1 MKAIAQKRQGIR
13 VSARKEVLEQNRLR
27 NGFERKLRKQLSTAF
42 TRIGRAAQ
50 REFVAHGRL
59 LKSIRGI
66 DDTLYKLLEGHYR
79 AVINEFGLR
88 IIRNQKA
95 DTQFEFLVREYL
107 RVNGGTRITQI
118 SETTRRQIMSVISQ
132 ADEDGLGVQVTGKR
146 IFDSMN
152 GSFSRYR
159 AATIARTETHSA
171 ASFANDQVNRSL
183 NIPNQLKRWVS
194 VADQR
199 TRATHVQANG
209 TEIPLDE
216 DFIIGGVAMK
226 YTGDPKGG
234 AKNVI
239 NCRCVTLYITP
250 EDEVVDDLGPQ
261 PSVKPT
267 VEGLYGGVTD
277 NELEFHDQAGWNRS
291 SKVFQVI
298 ALTRPVEIIR
308 ERERGFFRANQ
319 RGEMPEIN
327 MPTPIGDI
335 RKGKSI
341 GLRER
346 TTWRHEYGHHIDFM
360 MGRFLL
366 DSPTRI
372 GISSQLKD
380 TVLKDRKKHRAPKI
394 KEIDAAAEA
403 NILAFLKSRG
413 VEVDVERL
421 AARPSFI
428 GYRAQLD
435 RPSTTDGQLNSFI
448 DDLEFDEKFVNEFL
462 DGSGFNFDD
471 IVTLFGDGLNGK
483 GQIRGGGP
491 IGLLKNVNN
500 NPERK
505 KDFLFFLN
513 DLKVNR
519 VGQGYDNAGWSAWLS
534 RHSHLNEAGYLADY
548 MEAMSNAAI
557 GNGHG
562 KAYYG
567 KFVSLG
573 NGVRMSHTTE
583 MMANYVALM
592 GTDAKRAAVYRK
604 LIERV
609 APASLAKM
617 DELFDE
623 MIEGGR
629 MPDDI

>member
-1 MKAIAQKRQGIR
+1 MTALAQKQRGIR

-27 NGFERKLRKQLSTAF
+27 NSFERKLRKQLSTAF

-59 LKSIRGI
+59 LQSIRGI
-66 DDTLYKLLEGHYR
+66 EETLYNLMESHYR

-88 IIRNQKA
+88 IIRDQKE

-118 SETTRRQIMSVISQ
+118 SETTRKQIMSVISV

-194 VADQR
+194 VADAR
-199 TRATHVQANG
+199 TRATHAQANG

-216 DFIIGGVAMK
+216 DFIIGGVPMK

-234 AKNVI
+234 PKNVI

-250 EDEVVDDLGPQ
+250 EDEVLDDIGPQ
-261 PSVKPT
+261 SSVKPT

-298 ALTRPVEIIR
+298 ALTRPVEIVR
-308 ERERGFFRANQ
+308 EGQRGFYRTKTDGA
-319 RGEMPEIN
+319 MPEIN
-327 MPTPIGDI
+327 MPTPMAEI
-335 RKGKSI
+335 RKGASI

-366 DSPTRI
+366 DSPSRI

-380 TVLKDRKKHRAPKI
+380 SVVEDRKKHRAPKI
-394 KEIDAAAEA
+394 KERDAAAEA
-403 NILAFLKSRG
+403 NIVAFLKSRG
-413 VEVDVERL
+413 VDIDLDRL
-421 AARPSFI
+421 SARPSYVP
-428 GYRAQLD
+428 YRSQLN
-435 RPSTTDGQLNSFI
+435 RPSTTDGQFDAFI
-448 DDLEFDEKFVNEFL
+448 EDLEFDKGIINELL
-462 DGSGFNFDD
+462 DGSGFDFDD
-471 IVTLFGDGLNGK
+471 ISALFGDGLNGK
-483 GQIRGGGP
+483 GQIRGGGA
-491 IGLLKNVNN
+491 IGLLKNVNVDSVA
-500 NPERK
+500 K
-505 KDFLFFLN
+505 KNFLFFLN

-519 VGQGYDNAGWSAWLS
+519 VGQGNDNAGWSAWLS
-534 RHSHLNEAGYLADY
+534 RHSHLDEAGYLADY

-557 GNGHG
+557 GRGHG

-567 KFVSLG
+567 KFVALG
-573 NGVRMSHTTE
+573 NGVRMSHTAE

-609 APASLAKM
+609 APASLARM

-623 MIEGGR
+623 MIKAGR